1 MNSPGLRSG
10 QGITFSVS
18 RIESISLR
26 KKNAI
31 AKSALIGLGIG
42 LVTGVV
48 AGLTSGDD
56 HIAQYPSAGNDP
68 LGLGSFAVSMN
79 NMFALTAGEKALV
92 GGVVLG
98 TGGVITGIIIGALA
112 KKKFIIGHKKENFR
126 DLEGELRKRLIV
138 Q

>member
-1 MNSPGLRSG
+1 
-10 QGITFSVS
+10 
-18 RIESISLR
+18 
-26 KKNAI
+26 
-31 AKSALIGLGIG
+31 LGIG
-42 LVTGVV
+42 LVTGFV
-48 AGLTSGDD
+48 AGLASGDD

-68 LGLGSFAVSMN
+68 FGLGSFAVSMN
-79 NMFALTAGEKALV
+79 NMFAMTAGEKALV

-112 KKKFIIGHKKENFR
+112 KKKFIIGRKKENFR